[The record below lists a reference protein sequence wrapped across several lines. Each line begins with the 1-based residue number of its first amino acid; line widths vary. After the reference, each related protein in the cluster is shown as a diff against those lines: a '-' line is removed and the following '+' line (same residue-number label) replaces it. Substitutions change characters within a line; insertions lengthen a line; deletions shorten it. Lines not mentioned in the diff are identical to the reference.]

1 MHTNSKLLFQKRAR
15 EFFRPGMR
23 ILEIGPDQFPST
35 YCSLVGDSSITWD
48 TLDIWQ
54 DARLT
59 YSAESEYVFSSP
71 ERRL

>member
-35 YCSLVGDSSITWD
+35 YLLFTRGRQFDHVGHPGYLAGRSVDLLSGI
-48 TLDIWQ
+48 
-54 DARLT
+54 
-59 YSAESEYVFSSP
+59 
-71 ERRL
+71 